1 MNTPQLLSDM
11 ANLMLLLAP
20 SASLV
25 CLVLAGI
32 SLRRET
38 GGVSFVIGG
47 GFTKWM
53 FWAVVFLTLPGL
65 LTWFTNFGVSVPAV
79 GGGIGSSWLAGF
91 QSDVSNFVQNF
102 IMARMV
108 PVVAA
113 FMVLR
118 SILDTAEGGH
128 PLPSILAALFLLGT
142 EATYALMQ
150 QYNTGTQYATADV
163 LASLWTYL
171 ASVIMPIGAGLGVF
185 GAIINFAT
193 GKPAMRL
200 VGVSLALLCVS
211 GLWYLVEAMAQ

>member
-1 MNTPQLLSDM
+1 MNTKWCSRPRHRRLCTDHWPCPHPDDIDWETSMNTPQLLTDM

-53 FWAVVFLTLPGL
+53 FWAAIFLTLPGL
-65 LTWFTNFGVSVPAV
+65 LTWFTSFGVGAPAV

-91 QSDVSNFVQNF
+91 QGDVSTFVQNF
-102 IMARMV
+102 VIGRMV
-108 PVVAA
+108 PVLAA

-118 SILDTAEGGH
+118 SILNTAEGGH
-128 PLPSILAALFLLGT
+128 PLPSILAA
-142 EATYALMQ
+142 
-150 QYNTGTQYATADV
+150 
-163 LASLWTYL
+163 
-171 ASVIMPIGAGLGVF
+171 
-185 GAIINFAT
+185 
-193 GKPAMRL
+193 
-200 VGVSLALLCVS
+200 
-211 GLWYLVEAMAQ
+211 

>member
-1 MNTPQLLSDM
+1 MNTPQLLTDM

-47 GFTKWM
+47 GFTRWM
-53 FWAVVFLTLPGL
+53 FWAVVFLALPGL
-65 LTWFTNFGVSVPAV
+65 LTWFTSFGVNVPST

-91 QSDVSNFVQNF
+91 QSDVSNFVENF
-102 IMARMV
+102 IMSRMV
-108 PVVAA
+108 PVLAA

-163 LASLWTYL
+163 LASLSLPHLPTRQEIL
-171 ASVIMPIGAGLGVF
+171 AQATAMYASTPSLEDIADRAHALILDAVGA
-185 GAIINFAT
+185 
-193 GKPAMRL
+193 RL
-200 VGVSLALLCVS
+200 CPVPVA
-211 GLWYLVEAMAQ
+211 AR

>member
-1 MNTPQLLSDM
+1 MQTPQLLTDI

-38 GGVSFVIGG
+38 HGVSFVIGG

-91 QSDVSNFVQNF
+91 QSDVSNFVESF

-108 PVVAA
+108 PVLAA

-211 GLWYLVEAMAQ
+211 GLWYLVQAMAQ

>member
-1 MNTPQLLSDM
+1 
-11 ANLMLLLAP
+11 
-20 SASLV
+20 
-25 CLVLAGI
+25 VLAGI

-53 FWAVVFLTLPGL
+53 FWAVVFVTLPGL
-65 LTWFTNFGVSVPAV
+65 LTWFTSFGVNVPST

-102 IMARMV
+102 IIARMV
-108 PVVAA
+108 PVLAA

-171 ASVIMPIGAGLGVF
+171 ASVIMPVGAGLGVF

>member
-1 MNTPQLLSDM
+1 MNTPQLLTDM

-65 LTWFTNFGVSVPAV
+65 LTWFTSFGVSVPPV
-79 GGGIGSSWLAGF
+79 GGGIGSSWLSSF
-91 QSDVSNFVQNF
+91 QGDVSSFVQNF
-102 IMARMV
+102 VIGRMA
-108 PVVAA
+108 PVLAA

-128 PLPSILAALFLLGT
+128 PLPSVLAALFLLGT
-142 EATYALMQ
+142 EATYALME

-211 GLWYLVEAMAQ
+211 GLWYLVQAMAQ

>member
-1 MNTPQLLSDM
+1 
-11 ANLMLLLAP
+11 
-20 SASLV
+20 
-25 CLVLAGI
+25 
-32 SLRRET
+32 
-38 GGVSFVIGG
+38 
-47 GFTKWM
+47 
-53 FWAVVFLTLPGL
+53 
-65 LTWFTNFGVSVPAV
+65 
-79 GGGIGSSWLAGF
+79 
-91 QSDVSNFVQNF
+91 
-102 IMARMV
+102 
-108 PVVAA
+108 
-113 FMVLR
+113 MVLR

-211 GLWYLVEAMAQ
+211 GLWYLVQAMAQ

>member
-1 MNTPQLLSDM
+1 MNTPQLLTDM
-11 ANLMLLLAP
+11 VNLMLLLAP

-38 GGVSFVIGG
+38 GGVSFVIDG

-65 LTWFTNFGVSVPAV
+65 LTWFTSFGVSVPAV

-91 QSDVSNFVQNF
+91 QSDVSNFVESF

-108 PVVAA
+108 PVLAA

-128 PLPSILAALFLLGT
+128 PLPSVLAALFLLGT
-142 EATYALMQ
+142 EATYALME

-211 GLWYLVEAMAQ
+211 GLWYLVQAMAQ